1 MSEVKIMLGTSFTEL
16 ENGQT
21 YYARVYTV
29 NPEGYMQSEIG
40 TQVGSATPQDF
51 PADPTSYSLI
61 GTYTTAQTWAAPEDG
76 WFKIEVHGA
85 SGSGAIA
92 KTGGFIAYNDYG
104 DEVEVE
110 GVITGGSGGG
120 GGYSCSIIKM
130 NKGDT
135 VVIESLA
142 VGSVATVYI
151 NSSRDIYSNIIVSSG
166 GSGTMQVGSNDGN
179 AGYGGSASGG
189 NYANYNGSA
198 GLKGVRVYSVGVSLR
213 NLTASPIPGGVPG
226 HNDGNAGGQSG
237 SKKSGT
243 TALTS
248 PGYGKAAFVNIS
260 RGNTNA
266 VA

>member
-1 MSEVKIMLGTSFTEL
+1 MAKITHMIPGLT
-16 ENGQT
+16 NGVT
-21 YYARVYTV
+21 YYGKVYSV
-29 NPEGYMQSEIG
+29 NPKKRANGRADLTVFAAIP
-40 TQVGSATPQDF
+40 SAF
-51 PADPTSYSLI
+51 PAEPTDYTLI
-61 GTYTTAQTWAAPEDG
+61 AKYTTSQTWVAPEDG

-92 KTGGFIAYNDYG
+92 KTGGFIVYDSDYG
-104 DEVEVE
+104 DDVEVE

-142 VGSVATVYI
+142 IGSVATVYI
-151 NSSRDIYSNIIVSSG
+151 NSSHDVYPNILVSSG

-213 NLTASPIPGGVPG
+213 NLTASPRPGGAPG
-226 HNDGNAGGQSG
+226 HTDGNAGGQSG
-237 SKKSGT
+237 SKNSGT

-260 RGNTNA
+260 RGNTNVTA
-266 VA
+266 